1 MLVIDR
7 NTVICGDCVDV
18 LAALGEASVDAI
30 VTDPPYGLGSREPT
44 VDELVEFLRGE
55 RHIDTGGDFMGK
67 QWQVPSVAAWKEC
80 WRVLKPGGHLLAF
93 GGTRTFDLISLG
105 LRAAGF
111 EYRDTLQWLYGQGFP
126 KSLDVS
132 KAIDKETG
140 LERRVVGTKL
150 GQPGYSLS
158 DGVAGTSLSGS
169 ADGSLR
175 DGRKECEVTE
185 PASEEAKIWQG
196 WGTALKPAWEPILM
210 FRKPLTGTVAENVL
224 EHGTGAINVDAS
236 RVATA
241 ESITTHSRGDNTAF
255 PKRATEKTGSESGR
269 MEFGEPSPDK
279 RTGRWP
285 PNVILSHSREC
296 VKSGKTEVKGIT
308 GGTTV
313 VRRGGLTTGDDRTPS
328 AAGRF
333 AAKQQPDRKGYSD
346 EDGLET
352 IDFWECAPGCPVLAL
367 NEQAGL
373 TTSGALTPQHRRSS
387 AKGWSG
393 PFADDIGGPAARSVF
408 DSNDGYV
415 SRFFPQLQDDRQES
429 FFYEGKVTRAEA
441 TLDGRIENK
450 HPTKKPVAL
459 MRWLVRLVCR
469 KGGLVIDPY
478 CGSGSTLVAALEE
491 EMEFLG
497 VDQDKVSVELA
508 RSRISV
514 RRAQGVQTK
523 LF

>member
-132 KAIDKETG
+132 KAIDKEAG

-236 RVATA
+236 RVA
-241 ESITTHSRGDNTAF
+241 
-255 PKRATEKTGSESGR
+255 
-269 MEFGEPSPDK
+269 
-279 RTGRWP
+279 
-285 PNVILSHSREC
+285 L
-296 VKSGKTEVKGIT
+296 
-308 GGTTV
+308 
-313 VRRGGLTTGDDRTPS
+313 
-328 AAGRF
+328 
-333 AAKQQPDRKGYSD
+333 
-346 EDGLET
+346 
-352 IDFWECAPGCPVLAL
+352 
-367 NEQAGL
+367 
-373 TTSGALTPQHRRSS
+373 
-387 AKGWSG
+387 
-393 PFADDIGGPAARSVF
+393 
-408 DSNDGYV
+408 
-415 SRFFPQLQDDRQES
+415 
-429 FFYEGKVTRAEA
+429 YEGKVTRAEA
-441 TLDGRIENK
+441 TLDGRIEN
-450 HPTKKPVAL
+450 PTKKPVAL

-523 LF
+523 LLR